1 MAKNETVDAVE
12 LVLKQILEKNSKI
25 DFLDILLM
33 TTEIVA
39 EVEDYGDDAVDHID
53 DICNKIYSNYPRYFK
68 AEEKKEAEQKPCA
81 CNNAAQPKRECTC
94 QNKKVNTHVSDTET
108 EKVIKILV
116 PGVSKDNIVLSV
128 KDNILSMK
136 LDGVVIEQPFVNP
149 DMTFDYELDET
160 CDIEKITST
169 LDAGILTVTIPKF
182 EKKDTT
188 RILKIQ

>member
-1 MAKNETVDAVE
+1 MAKKETVDAVE

-25 DFLDILLM
+25 DFLDLLLM
-33 TTEIVA
+33 TTDIVS
-39 EVEDYGDDAVDHID
+39 EVEDYGDDAVNHID
-53 DICNKIYSNYPRYFK
+53 DICNKISVNYPKYFK
-68 AEEKKEAEQKPCA
+68 TTEEHKEQKPCA
-81 CNNAAQPKRECTC
+81 CNNAQPKRECAC

-116 PGVSKDNIVLSV
+116 PGVSKNDIVLSV
-128 KDNILSMK
+128 KDNVLSMK